1 MKKSVVIGIIIVVIV
16 AIGGFY
22 TISNKQGAS
31 SDGKDQSVTK
41 TSDTK
46 TKLKTFD
53 ACEIFTLESA
63 RQILGEATTLSPGTP
78 SASSDDLKV
87 SNCSYNNEASTV
99 ADMRVASV
107 LVRSPLT
114 QDGVDGNKQA
124 FNEQKPATA
133 QSVSGYGQSAFWN
146 TQMHQLNVLK
156 DNNWIII
163 SNGTSNPAN
172 NTLED
177 AKKVADKLSY

>member
-1 MKKSVVIGIIIVVIV
+1 MKKNVIVVVVIVAIV

-22 TISNKQGAS
+22 FISNKQNSTNG
-31 SDGKDQSVTK
+31 DKEQSVAK
-41 TSDTK
+41 TDDSK
-46 TKLKTFD
+46 TKLKTYD

-63 RQILGEATTLSPGTP
+63 KQILGEATTLSPGTP
-78 SASSDDLKV
+78 PASSDDLKV
-87 SNCSYNNEASTV
+87 SNCSYSNEASTV

-114 QDGVDGNKQA
+114 QDGVDSNKQA

-133 QSVSGYGQSAFWN
+133 QSVDGYGQSAFWD
-146 TQMHQLNVLK
+146 TQTHQLNILQ

-163 SNGTSNPAN
+163 TYGGTNPTN

-177 AKKVADKLSY
+177 AKKVADKLSF